1 LRRGFGQPGNQG
13 KNVLVSFAV
22 CLCRQSLR
30 QTGQAGVNNLYVKLT
45 FLIAVLCG
53 LVAVAALLV
62 ARTLLPDG
70 GGVMFAAG
78 FLVAYA
84 GLLKQYLFKTFPS
97 NLNKEE
103 VSVFVRD
110 CKQGQ
115 I

>member
-1 LRRGFGQPGNQG
+1 
-13 KNVLVSFAV
+13 
-22 CLCRQSLR
+22 
-30 QTGQAGVNNLYVKLT
+30 
-45 FLIAVLCG
+45 LCG

-110 CKQGQ
+110 CIMIVPGTPVRAVLLLFFY
-115 I
+115 ILVFIFTAIEPLIGFGVLLYDSI